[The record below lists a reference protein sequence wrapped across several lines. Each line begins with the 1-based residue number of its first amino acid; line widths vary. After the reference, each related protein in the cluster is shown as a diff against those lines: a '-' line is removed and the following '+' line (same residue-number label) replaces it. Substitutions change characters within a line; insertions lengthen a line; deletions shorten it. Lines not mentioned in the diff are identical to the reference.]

1 MPLDVPQIADPLA
14 VAEGFAAEVAARVA
28 ETEAARQVPQDLAE
42 RLAATGLY
50 QLCVPKDLG
59 GPGGSAADYGRVVER
74 LARADASVGWCVFI
88 GVTSAMTIAALP
100 DGPAMLADRTA
111 LAAGVFA
118 PTGTAKREAGG
129 LRVNGRWQWG
139 SGSPNARW
147 ISGGAMLATDDGSPP
162 QQLQVVFH
170 RDEIEILDTW
180 HVSGLRGTGSNDF
193 KAVDV
198 LVPDTRALPVFGP
211 RPDLPAFR
219 FPTFGMLAI
228 GIGAVALGLARTAI
242 DEAVA
247 VAVAKTPQG
256 NSRSLAQ
263 KPRAHLEVA
272 RAEATLR
279 AARLFFYQAID
290 DAWAAA
296 NGPDR
301 PTLEQRRDLRL
312 AITYAVEA
320 SVRAV
325 DAMYTLCGGSSV
337 YAHSPLQRCFR
348 DVHVA
353 TQHMMVNDAVYE
365 LAGRLFLG
373 LETSVAQL

>member
-1 MPLDVPQIADPLA
+1 MALDIPPITDPLA
-14 VAEGFAAEVAARVA
+14 VAESFVTEVAARVA

-42 RLAATGLY
+42 RIAATGLY
-50 QLCVPKDLG
+50 RLCVPRELG
-59 GPGGSAADYGRVVER
+59 GPGGSPADYARAVER

-88 GVTSAMTIAALP
+88 GVTSAMTVAALP
-100 DGPAMLADRTA
+100 EGPAMLAEPGA
-111 LAAGVFA
+111 LAAGVYA

-129 LRVNGRWQWG
+129 FRVNGRWQWG

-147 ISGGAMLATDDGSPP
+147 ISGGAMLASDDGSAP
-162 QQLQVVFH
+162 QQLLVVFH

-180 HVSGLRGTGSNDF
+180 YVSGLRGSGSNDF

-198 LVPDTRALPVFGP
+198 FVPENRVLPVFGP
-211 RPDLPAFR
+211 RPDLPVFR
-219 FPTFGMLAI
+219 FPTFGLLAM
-228 GIGAVALGLARTAI
+228 GIGATAMGLARTAI
-242 DEAVA
+242 DEAIA
-247 VAVAKTPQG
+247 VAAAKTPQG
-256 NSRSLAQ
+256 NKRSLAQ
-263 KPRAHLEVA
+263 KPRTHLEVA

-279 AARLFFYQAID
+279 SARLFFYQAID

-296 NGPDR
+296 NGPGQ
-301 PTLEQRRDLRL
+301 PTVDQRRDLRL

-320 SVRAV
+320 SVRVV

-348 DVHVA
+348 DVHMA

-365 LAGRLFLG
+365 LTGRLFLG